1 LAFFAWLR
9 AASTLSSGYRP
20 IFQPAKPAI
29 DRASIL
35 EKKSFESRR
44 RNPNAETLQFGIP
57 QELMGGSRLR
67 TFHDPIR

>member
-1 LAFFAWLR
+1 VVARGVDAELR
-9 AASTLSSGYRP
+9 ISP
-20 IFQPAKPAI
+20 DFQPAKPAI
-29 DRASIL
+29 YRASIF

-67 TFHDPIR
+67 TFHDPIP